1 VHRQVPCLL
10 AAAALMVTGL
20 GGCSELLA
28 PFQPQS
34 PPSQPAPVTKYVPP
48 SLVTPAYSEDEV
60 PPPTVHKRAASRP
73 AHPAPSASPPPAA
86 VANVPSANSNEDATA
101 SGKPSLTLDGED
113 DSRAS
118 AEMLLYKVDKRLA
131 VIDRTKLTP
140 SDAATFDEANGFAS
154 SAHRALADHDYVVAS
169 GLAEKAST
177 LTGRLNV
184 SRRRE

>member
-10 AAAALMVTGL
+10 AAAASMVIGLGL
-20 GGCSELLA
+20 GGCSTLLE

-34 PPSQPAPVTKYVPP
+34 PPSQPAQVTKYVPP
-48 SLVTPAYSEDEV
+48 SLVTPAYSDDEV
-60 PPPTVHKRAASRP
+60 PPPSVHKRATNRP
-73 AHPAPSASPPPAA
+73 AHPAPPPPAA
-86 VANVPSANSNEDATA
+86 VANVPSGNSNEDVSAN
-101 SGKPSLTLDGED
+101 SKPSLTLDGED

-118 AEMLLYKVDKRLA
+118 AEMLLHKVDMRLA
-131 VIDRTKLTP
+131 VIDRAKLTP

-184 SRRRE
+184 SRRRQ